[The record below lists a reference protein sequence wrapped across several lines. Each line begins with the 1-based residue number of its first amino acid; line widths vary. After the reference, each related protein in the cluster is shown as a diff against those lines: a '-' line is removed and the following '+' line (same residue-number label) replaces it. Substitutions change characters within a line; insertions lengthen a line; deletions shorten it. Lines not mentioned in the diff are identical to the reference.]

1 MATAQATPV
10 RPARAGARRGPL
22 AALRDRPAAGK
33 LLLLALAAVILVP
46 LVHSRWGGGIWP
58 DALTADLSAP
68 LGEVTDWIVSNRDNH
83 PLFLYFFGH
92 ISNAVVLSV
101 RGVYLIL
108 LALGW
113 AGVTVLAAAVAWRVA
128 GIRLALTAAVSFLV
142 CGLLGMWVP
151 TMQTLALMVVAVL
164 ASVVLG
170 LLLGLAAGLSDRTFR
185 VLRPVLD
192 TMQVLPAFAYL
203 LPVVLIFGIGVPG
216 AVLATV
222 VYAAPPMARLTAL
235 GLRGA
240 DAGVMEAVASLGAT
254 GKQRLLTARLPLAR
268 KELLLGLNQT
278 IMMALSMAVIASV
291 IGAGGL
297 GDRVY
302 QALSSV
308 DVGAALAA
316 GIPIVLLAVVLD
328 RTTEAAGR
336 RIGAEPTGPALLRGW
351 RGWTLAALA
360 TAVVAFVGRAT
371 DGRVWPEDVTVAI
384 AGPVNTAKDW
394 MVDHLYTGVPVVGGT
409 ADLAAHFT
417 SGVLNP
423 LRSGLTGLPWWSVL
437 LIVAA
442 LAWTIGT
449 WRTAA
454 TAVLAMAAIGVLGV
468 WEPSMD
474 TLSQVLAAVA
484 VTLVLGFGI
493 AIGAARSERLERLLR
508 PVLDVFQTMPQFVYL
523 IPVVALFGV
532 GRAPAAAAAVVYAL
546 PAVVRITTQGLRGVD
561 PAAMECARS
570 LGATTGQQLRQVQLP
585 LARPSLLL
593 AVNQAVVLVLAVVI
607 IGGLVGSGALG
618 YEVVLGLAQGDLA
631 TGVDAED
638 GAHRDLLRQRGHL
651 LLDVDPFTVRPGV
664 GQLHRGARHGG
675 RVRLDLLGPHRGLHQ
690 RTFAPPV
697 PAPRHDDP
705 VAHHRPERDAE
716 PGLVEGALRLGEQLA
731 YALRVGDEHA
741 PVAPEPPAHHV
752 PVPPQEFEEG
762 EGVLPELRQVPE
774 QRQPPGARYE
784 RMAARRGVEL
794 RAGLRGHRKDSAPWG
809 APRGGAQ
816 SFEPHRT

>member
-1 MATAQATPV
+1 M
-10 RPARAGARRGPL
+10 PARRREAPAARARR
-22 AALRDRPAAGK
+22 RRRR
-33 LLLLALAAVILVP
+33 P
-46 LVHSRWGGGIWP
+46 LVHGRWGGGIWP
-58 DALTADLSAP
+58 AALTADLSGP
-68 LGEVTDWIVSNRDNH
+68 LGDVTDWIVSNRDSH

-101 RGVYLIL
+101 RGVYLVL

-113 AGVTVLAAAVAWRVA
+113 AGVTVLAAAVAWRAA

-151 TMQTLALMVVAVL
+151 TMQTLALMTVAVL

-170 LLLGLAAGLSDRTFR
+170 LLLGLAAGLSDRVFR

-203 LPVVLIFGIGVPG
+203 LPVVLVFGIGVPG

-240 DAGVMEAVASLGAT
+240 DAGVMEAVTSLGAT
-254 GKQRLLTARLPLAR
+254 GRQRLLSARLPLAR

-351 RGWTLAALA
+351 RGWTLAAA
-360 TAVVAFVGRAT
+360 VTAAAAVA
-371 DGRVWPEDVTVAI
+371 GRVAGGQVWPDDLTVAI

-409 ADLAAHFT
+409 ADLASHFT

-423 LRSGLTGLPWWSVL
+423 LRGGLTGLPWWSVL

-474 TLSQVLAAVA
+474 TS
-484 VTLVLGFGI
+484 
-493 AIGAARSERLERLLR
+493 ARSSPPSRSPWSSASASPSAR
-508 PVLDVFQTMPQFVYL
+508 
-523 IPVVALFGV
+523 
-532 GRAPAAAAAVVYAL
+532 RAANAWN
-546 PAVVRITTQGLRGVD
+546 G
-561 PAAMECARS
+561 CSARS
-570 LGATTGQQLRQVQLP
+570 WTSS
-585 LARPSLLL
+585 RPCRS
-593 AVNQAVVLVLAVVI
+593 
-607 IGGLVGSGALG
+607 SS
-618 YEVVLGLAQGDLA
+618 
-631 TGVDAED
+631 T
-638 GAHRDLLRQRGHL
+638 
-651 LLDVDPFTVRPGV
+651 
-664 GQLHRGARHGG
+664 
-675 RVRLDLLGPHRGLHQ
+675 
-690 RTFAPPV
+690 
-697 PAPRHDDP
+697 
-705 VAHHRPERDAE
+705 
-716 PGLVEGALRLGEQLA
+716 
-731 YALRVGDEHA
+731 
-741 PVAPEPPAHHV
+741 
-752 PVPPQEFEEG
+752 
-762 EGVLPELRQVPE
+762 
-774 QRQPPGARYE
+774 
-784 RMAARRGVEL
+784 
-794 RAGLRGHRKDSAPWG
+794 
-809 APRGGAQ
+809 
-816 SFEPHRT
+816 

>member
-1 MATAQATPV
+1 MATAQATTRTASGP
-10 RPARAGARRGPL
+10 PGSGPL
-22 AALRDRPAAGK
+22 AALRGRPALGK
-33 LLLLALAAVILVP
+33 ILLLLVIAAVAVP
-46 LVHSRWGGGIWP
+46 FAHARWGGGLWP
-58 DALTADLSAP
+58 GALTVDLSGP
-68 LGEVTDWIVSNRDNH
+68 LGEVNDWIIGNRDSH

-101 RGVYLIL
+101 RGVYLAL

-113 AGVTVLAAAVAWRVA
+113 AGVTALAALVAWRTA
-128 GIRLALTAAVSFLV
+128 GWRLALTAGVSFLV

-151 TMQTLALMVVAVL
+151 TMQTLALMTVAVL
-164 ASVVLG
+164 TSVVLG

-203 LPVVLIFGIGVPG
+203 LPVVLVFGIGVPG

-254 GKQRLLTARLPLAR
+254 GRQRLLSARLPLAR

-336 RIGAEPTGPALLRGW
+336 RIGTEPTGPEALRGV
-351 RGWTLAALA
+351 RGWGLAALIA
-360 TAVVAFVGRAT
+360 AAVAVVGRFT
-371 DGRVWPEDVTVAI
+371 GGRVWPEDGVVPI
-384 AGPVNTAKDW
+384 AEPVNTAKDW
-394 MVDHLYTGVPVVGGT
+394 MVDHLYTGIPVIGGT
-409 ADLAAHFT
+409 ADWAAHFT
-417 SGVLNP
+417 NWILNP
-423 LRSGLTGLPWWSVL
+423 LRSGLQGLPWWGVL

-449 WRTAA
+449 WRTAL

-468 WEPSMD
+468 WDLSMD
-474 TLSQVLAAVA
+474 TLSQVIAAVA

-493 AIGAARSERLERLLR
+493 AVGAARSARLERLLR

-570 LGATTGQQLRQVQLP
+570 LGATSGQQLRQVQIP
-585 LARPSLLL
+585 LARPALLL
-593 AVNQAVVLVLAVVI
+593 AVNQGVVLVLAVVI

-618 YEVVLGLAQGDLA
+618 YEVVFGLAQGDLA
-631 TGVDAED
+631 TGLVA
-638 GAHRDLLRQRGHL
+638 GAAIVCLGLMLDRVTQPTARRQRK
-651 LLDVDPFTVRPGV
+651 
-664 GQLHRGARHGG
+664 
-675 RVRLDLLGPHRGLHQ
+675 
-690 RTFAPPV
+690 
-697 PAPRHDDP
+697 
-705 VAHHRPERDAE
+705 E
-716 PGLVEGALRLGEQLA
+716 
-731 YALRVGDEHA
+731 
-741 PVAPEPPAHHV
+741 
-752 PVPPQEFEEG
+752 
-762 EGVLPELRQVPE
+762 
-774 QRQPPGARYE
+774 
-784 RMAARRGVEL
+784 
-794 RAGLRGHRKDSAPWG
+794 S
-809 APRGGAQ
+809 
-816 SFEPHRT
+816 